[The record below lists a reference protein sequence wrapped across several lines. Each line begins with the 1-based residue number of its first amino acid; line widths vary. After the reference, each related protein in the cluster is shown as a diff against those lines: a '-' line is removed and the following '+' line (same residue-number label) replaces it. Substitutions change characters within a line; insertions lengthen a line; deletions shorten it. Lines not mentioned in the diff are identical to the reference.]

1 MDWSDIPLS
10 PPARTLRQF
19 AGLWLASFAAL
30 AGVQGARHGWGAAAA
45 LPALLAL
52 GVGVPGLWRPRS
64 VRWVFVGSM
73 VLTFPA
79 GWLTSRLLLAVL
91 FHAVFTPLG
100 LLFRLAG
107 RDALNLRRRP
117 GTDTWW
123 VPRPAAAHV
132 GRYFRQ
138 F

>member
-1 MDWSDIPLS
+1 MNWSDIPLS

-19 AGLWLASFAAL
+19 AGLWLAFFAAL
-30 AGVQGARHGWGAAAA
+30 AWVQGARHGVGVPVA
-45 LPALLAL
+45 LLALLAL
-52 GVGVPGLWRPRS
+52 GVGVPGLWQPRS

-79 GWLTSRLLLAVL
+79 GWVISRLLLAGL

-100 LLFRLAG
+100 LLFRLSG
-107 RDALNLRRRP
+107 RDVLGLRRRP
-117 GTDTWW
+117 GEDTYWR
-123 VPRPAAAHV
+123 PKPAAADA
-132 GRYFRQ
+132 GGYFRQ